1 MTQTLVM
8 LRGFVIL
15 LSVVLLV
22 SCQNCICIPS
32 DGLRLG
38 FVSFDSADVDTII
51 IRKFEKGNSFSH
63 LVDTL
68 QWDRSNL
75 VFSHQKD
82 TFEIGIRVGD
92 ILLKSNYDYNVVIPA
107 INRTF
112 AISELNEPKQ
122 VGDCSGKVMC
132 VNAILSARLDGV
144 PTSIKNGTLYV
155 KK

>member
-1 MTQTLVM
+1 MMQTRVM
-8 LRGFVIL
+8 FRGFVIL
-15 LSVVLLV
+15 LSVVFAV

-51 IRKFEKGNSFSH
+51 ITKFEQGNSFSH

-68 QWDRSNL
+68 QWDRSNI
-75 VFSHQKD
+75 VFTHQKD

-92 ILLKSNYDYNVVIPA
+92 ILLKSNYDYKVAIPA

-122 VGDCSGKVMC
+122 IGDCSGKVMC
-132 VNAILSARLDGV
+132 GNAIISARLDGV
-144 PTSIKNGTLYV
+144 TTSIKNGTLYV